1 MSFLRD
7 ANDALLLFLKSK
19 TSAPVRIGWVDQE
32 FTPPLITITPV
43 DSYKTDTL
51 KSGTV
56 TVSGSSANIVDVMA
70 EYALRMQV
78 DVWTKTSAEAD
89 DYAGDLIKALEGE
102 REWATQSEFK
112 ILEVAA
118 MKGLSREGK
127 IWRETFEFVM
137 AVDLTESSTAYLV
150 ENIDSEISKINEV
163 M

>member
-1 MSFLRD
+1 MSFLRE
-7 ANDALLLFLKSK
+7 ANDALLMFLKGK
-19 TSAPVRIGWVDQE
+19 TSVPVRIGWVDQE

-56 TVSGSSANIVDVMA
+56 TVSGSSANIVDVIA
-70 EYALRMQV
+70 EYALRMQA

-102 REWATQSEFK
+102 RIWATQSAFK
-112 ILEVAA
+112 VLEVSA

-127 IWRETFEFVM
+127 MWRETFEFVV
-137 AVDLTESSTAYLV
+137 AVDLTESSTADIV
-150 ENIDSEISKINEV
+150 ETIESDILT